1 MKLMIKKIILL
12 SGIFFTVLMN
22 INAQELP
29 PDGKFI
35 AHHDNGEIYLSGEVK
50 NRKKHGI
57 WEFFYENGELQAR
70 EKYNDGIPTG
80 VWKTFS
86 SNGRLMQKKD
96 FRNIGS
102 LPPTS
107 RGNPYSSKGKTR

>member
-1 MKLMIKKIILL
+1 MMKKIILL
-12 SGIFFTVLMN
+12 FGIFFISNFNLSS
-22 INAQELP
+22 QGLP
-29 PDGKFI
+29 PDGEFI
-35 AHHDNGEIYLSGEVK
+35 SYHSNGVTFLTGEVK
-50 NRKKHGI
+50 NNKKHGV
-57 WEFFYENGELQAR
+57 WEFFYDNGELQAR
-70 EKYNDGIPTG
+70 EKYNEGIPTG
-80 VWKTFS
+80 IWKTFS